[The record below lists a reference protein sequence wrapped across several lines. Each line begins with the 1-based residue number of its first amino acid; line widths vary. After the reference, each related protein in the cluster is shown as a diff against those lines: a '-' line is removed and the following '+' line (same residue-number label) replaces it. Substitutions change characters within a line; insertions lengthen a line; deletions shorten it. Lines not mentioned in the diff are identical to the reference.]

1 MCRISLLSLIVAFT
15 AVTWSDSQAAGSF
28 QKPTPVVTA
37 GVANPVPRVP
47 HITAGEVV
55 GGCGRGRVR
64 DPQTHACRGP
74 ADIR

>member
-1 MCRISLLSLIVAFT
+1 MYRLSFLVLIIAAA

-28 QKPTPVVTA
+28 QKPAVVTA
-37 GVANPVPRVP
+37 GMSTAASSVPTISP
-47 HITAGEVV
+47 SDVV

-64 DPQTHACRGP
+64 DAQTHVCRGP